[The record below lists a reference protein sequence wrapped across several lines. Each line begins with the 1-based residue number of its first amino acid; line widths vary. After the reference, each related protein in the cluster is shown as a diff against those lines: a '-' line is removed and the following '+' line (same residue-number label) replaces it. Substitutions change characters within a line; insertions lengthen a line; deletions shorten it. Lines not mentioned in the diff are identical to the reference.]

1 MDGNKSIP
9 DIGEIYFYTC
19 KETYID
25 YDSNGNGF
33 YLIRTCTY
41 KVIITSTLNSSAWVK
56 ARIIGTPP
64 EGHFSKYKI
73 GELTLLYNRRLEGF
87 TPRVGYLNKINLPDI

>member
-1 MDGNKSIP
+1 MYGNKSIP
-9 DIGEIYFYTC
+9 DVGEIYFYTC

-25 YDSNGNGF
+25 YDSDGNSFLG
-33 YLIRTCTY
+33 IRTCTY
-41 KVIITSTLNSSAWVK
+41 KVIILNNLDSSAWVK

-64 EGHFSKYKI
+64 EGCFSRHKM
-73 GELTLLYNRRLEGF
+73 GDTALLYNRRLEGF

>member
-1 MDGNKSIP
+1 MDRDKSIP

-19 KETYID
+19 NENYIN
-25 YDSNGNGF
+25 YDANGHGF

-41 KVIITSTLNSSAWVK
+41 KVIILNNLDSSAWVK

-64 EGHFSKYKI
+64 EGCFSRHKM
-73 GELTLLYNRRLEGF
+73 GDTALLYNRRLEGF